1 MAESKPIKNPWTYE
15 DLDDFLFY
23 CCPQCD
29 IKCKTKSLFV
39 DHALLIH
46 PESEEKMKVELKTLD
61 NNTLVSIIPFK
72 ETQNNGELLEDF
84 KMRIKSGIN

>member
-1 MAESKPIKNPWTYE
+1 MHRFMNTS
-15 DLDDFLFY
+15 L
-23 CCPQCD
+23 
-29 IKCKTKSLFV
+29 KCKTKSLFV

-61 NNTLVSIIPFK
+61 NNTLVSMIPFK

-84 KMRIKSGIN
+84 KMRIKSGINWVYAKLQFHNFLRENIRFSF